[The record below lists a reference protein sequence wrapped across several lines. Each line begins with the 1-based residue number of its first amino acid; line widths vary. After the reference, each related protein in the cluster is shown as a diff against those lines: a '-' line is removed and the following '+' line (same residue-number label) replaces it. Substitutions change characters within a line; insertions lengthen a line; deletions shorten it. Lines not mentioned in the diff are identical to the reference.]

1 MKNTSLSVNTKSNE
15 VVTVNTKSNNEKSN
29 KLLNVNELNA
39 LFVEV
44 GLLPRFV
51 CDGFY
56 VGCGIGRTNVL
67 SVNTRSKWSTY
78 KVFCDNDRFE
88 QLKKSKIDGITL
100 TANGNATDKTRPNV
114 VEVKTTEVLKTVLQF
129 VAKSNNALCITK

>member
-1 MKNTSLSVNTKSNE
+1 MKNTSLSVNTKSNAIA
-15 VVTVNTKSNNEKSN
+15 TVNTKSNNEKSN
-29 KLLNVNELNA
+29 KLLTVSQLNT
-39 LFVEV
+39 LFVDC

-67 SVNTRSKWSTY
+67 SVNTRTKWSTY

-88 QLKKSKIDGITL
+88 QIKNKKFDGVTC

-114 VEVKTTEVLKTVLQF
+114 IEIKTTEMLKTVLQF